1 MVQGA
6 LEISAAKQMAL
17 VKDEAELETGKVC
30 ALRGKRVARI
40 SHSWLFA

>member
-17 VKDEAELETGKVC
+17 VKDEVELETGKVC
-30 ALRGKRVARI
+30 ALRGKRVACI